1 MEDQRAVEKQLDHEV
16 PGIVFDFPGPRD
28 GKSTKPVPSP
38 APAEASRMMN
48 LARTIALAWHLAAFV
63 TYSPFGRGSFIP
75 PVQARAFP

>member
-1 MEDQRAVEKQLDHEV
+1 
-16 PGIVFDFPGPRD
+16 
-28 GKSTKPVPSP
+28 
-38 APAEASRMMN
+38 MMN